1 MYLFKIRKILFLGL
15 FFLVSNTAVEASSLK
30 KVRRS
35 VARLQMELLEMKE
48 NSSKIA
54 GQQMAILEPQN
65 EKIETLT
72 KENLELTKKLKY
84 LELKFQLLEEKLEK
98 YQKESSTEQLSEL
111 NELATVL
118 ALVTVGEI
126 SAIEPLVLDLIN
138 KEDNNLKEDLLI
150 LLLAE
155 TQKSQGFVEK
165 SLSYYVLLM
174 SEYSN
179 SPYLSRAIFE
189 ASELLGQMGHTEQQ
203 NSMLETLK
211 DSEGTYGTLARNK
224 LGIDEP
230 AENKDTDDNED
241 DQQGTDNNED
251 DQQGTDNN
259 EDDQQETD
267 DNEGDQQDTDDNE
280 DDQQDTDDNEDDQQD
295 NDDNEDNQQETDENE
310 EIAS

>member
-15 FFLVSNTAVEASSLK
+15 FFLVSNLVVEASSLK
-30 KVRRS
+30 KVRRT
-35 VARLQMELLEMKE
+35 VARLQLELLEMKE
-48 NSSKIA
+48 KSSKIA
-54 GQQMAILEPQN
+54 GQQMAILEPQI

-111 NELATVL
+111 NDLATVL
-118 ALVTVGEI
+118 VLVTVGEI

-155 TQKSQGFVEK
+155 TQKNQGLIEK

-203 NSMLETLK
+203 YSMLETLK
-211 DSEGTYGTLARNK
+211 DSEGTYGILARNK
-224 LGIDEP
+224 LGIEEP
-230 AENKDTDDNED
+230 AEIKETVVNED
-241 DQQGTDNNED
+241 DLQGTGVNEDNQQETGVNED
-251 DQQGTDNN
+251 DLQGTGVN
-259 EDDQQETD
+259 EDDLQET
-267 DNEGDQQDTDDNE
+267 GV
-280 DDQQDTDDNEDDQQD
+280 
-295 NDDNEDNQQETDENE
+295 NEDNQQETDDNVGDQQETDNNE
-310 EIAS
+310 DDY

>member
-1 MYLFKIRKILFLGL
+1 MYIFKFKKILFVGL
-15 FFLVSNTAVEASSLK
+15 FFLFSDAAVEASSLK

-35 VARLQMELLEMKE
+35 VARLQMELLELKE
-48 NSSKIA
+48 KSSKIA

-65 EKIETLT
+65 EKIEFLT
-72 KENLELTKKLKY
+72 KENLELSKKLKD
-84 LELKFQLLEEKLEK
+84 LALKFLLLEEKLEK

-111 NELATVL
+111 NDLATVL

-155 TQKSQGFVEK
+155 TQKNQGFIEK

-189 ASELLGQMGHTEQQ
+189 ASELLGQMGHTDQQ
-203 NSMLETLK
+203 NSMLEALK
-211 DSEGTYGTLARNK
+211 DSGGTYGILARNK
-224 LGIDEP
+224 LGIEEP
-230 AENKDTDDNED
+230 AENKETDGNEDNQQETDVNEGNQLDTDDNED
-241 DQQGTDNNED
+241 H
-251 DQQGTDNN
+251 
-259 EDDQQETD
+259 QQETD
-267 DNEGDQQDTDDNE
+267 DNEGNQLDTDDNE
-280 DDQQDTDDNEDDQQD
+280 DHQQETDDNEDDD
-295 NDDNEDNQQETDENE
+295 QQETDDY
-310 EIAS
+310 

>member
-1 MYLFKIRKILFLGL
+1 MYTRIVKKTLIFGL
-15 FFLVSNTAVEASSLK
+15 FFLFSNFTVEAQSLK
-30 KVRRS
+30 KVRRT
-35 VARLQMELLEMKE
+35 VARLQMELLELKE
-48 NSSKIA
+48 NSSKNA
-54 GQQMAILEPQN
+54 SQQMAILEPQN
-65 EKIETLT
+65 EKIEFLT
-72 KENLELTKKLKY
+72 NENLELTKKLKD
-84 LELKFQLLEEKLEK
+84 LELKFLLLEEKLEN

-111 NELATVL
+111 NDLATVL

-126 SAIEPLVLDLIN
+126 SAIEPLVLELIN

-155 TQKSQGFVEK
+155 TQKSQGFFEK

-230 AENKDTDDNED
+230 AENND
-241 DQQGTDNNED
+241 
-251 DQQGTDNN
+251 
-259 EDDQQETD
+259 TD
-267 DNEGDQQDTDDNE
+267 DNEGDLQDTDDNE

-295 NDDNEDNQQETDENE
+295 TDDNEGDQQDTDDNEDDY
-310 EIAS
+310 

>member
-1 MYLFKIRKILFLGL
+1 MYIFKFKKILFVGL
-15 FFLVSNTAVEASSLK
+15 FFLVSNIAVEASSLK

-155 TQKSQGFVEK
+155 TQKNQGFVEK

-251 DQQGTDNN
+251 DQQ
-259 EDDQQETD
+259 
-267 DNEGDQQDTDDNE
+267 DTDDNE
-280 DDQQDTDDNEDDQQD
+280 DDY
-295 NDDNEDNQQETDENE
+295 
-310 EIAS
+310 

>member
-1 MYLFKIRKILFLGL
+1 MYIFKFKKILFVGL
-15 FFLVSNTAVEASSLK
+15 FFLVSNIAVEASSLK
-30 KVRRS
+30 KVRRT
-35 VARLQMELLEMKE
+35 VARLQLELLELKE
-48 NSSKIA
+48 KSSKTA

-138 KEDNNLKEDLLI
+138 KEGNNLKDDLLI

-155 TQKSQGFVEK
+155 TQKNQGFIEK

-174 SEYSN
+174 SEYSE
-179 SPYLSRAIFE
+179 SPYMSRAIFE
-189 ASELLGQMGHTEQQ
+189 ASELLGQMGHTDQQ
-203 NSMLETLK
+203 NSMLEALK
-211 DSEGTYGTLARNK
+211 DSEGTYGILARKK
-224 LGIDEP
+224 LGIEEP
-230 AENKDTDDNED
+230 AENKETDV
-241 DQQGTDNNED
+241 
-251 DQQGTDNN
+251 N

-267 DNEGDQQDTDDNE
+267 VNEGDQQETVVNE
-280 DDQQDTDDNEDDQQD
+280 DI
-295 NDDNEDNQQETDENE
+295 QQETDDNLGDQQETDNNE
-310 EIAS
+310 DDY